1 RARTDSPSE
10 AHAHD
15 TASINTCIMVMGDLV
30 EEAEYEPLPH
40 LQVSPK
46 DTQRDGGGGG
56 RREGMSD
63 RREGCHRQRDLESEG
78 WKQKG
83 MRRGVADGG
92 R

>member
-1 RARTDSPSE
+1 MPSKHLDSPELDSLFLL
-10 AHAHD
+10 H
-15 TASINTCIMVMGDLV
+15 NLQ
-30 EEAEYEPLPH
+30 EYEPLPR

-63 RREGCHRQRDLESEG
+63 RSEGSHRQRDLESEG

-83 MRRGVADGG
+83 TRRGVADGG